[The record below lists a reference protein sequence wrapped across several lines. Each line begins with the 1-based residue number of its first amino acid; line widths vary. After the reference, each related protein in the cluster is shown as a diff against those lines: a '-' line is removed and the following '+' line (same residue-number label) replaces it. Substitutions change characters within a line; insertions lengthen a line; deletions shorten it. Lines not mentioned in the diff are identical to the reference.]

1 MDCPKCNKRMLAVT
15 YRSLQID
22 RCPECQGVWL
32 DRSELDSLL
41 EKKLAGLLDAGAF
54 TPATPEQDALPA
66 RCHRCDADMVA
77 LTGAADVRF
86 EWCERCEGLFFDKG
100 ELTVLEEFEAD

>member
-32 DRSELDSLL
+32 DRSELDSNARLVQR
-41 EKKLAGLLDAGAF
+41 AG
-54 TPATPEQDALPA
+54 
-66 RCHRCDADMVA
+66 V
-77 LTGAADVRF
+77 
-86 EWCERCEGLFFDKG
+86 
-100 ELTVLEEFEAD
+100 